1 MLRHVT
7 AKQNWLNCFVV
18 NQTDFKYSNDSDSE
32 FVTKKA
38 KSGDDFDCADNV
50 ALKNFKQGSRSED
63 YFYQV

>member
-1 MLRHVT
+1 M
-7 AKQNWLNCFVV
+7 V